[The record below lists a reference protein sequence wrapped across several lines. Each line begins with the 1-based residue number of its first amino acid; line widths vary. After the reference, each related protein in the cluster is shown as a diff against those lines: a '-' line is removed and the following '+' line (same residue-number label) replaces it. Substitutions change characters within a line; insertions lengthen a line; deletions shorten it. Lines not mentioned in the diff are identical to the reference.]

1 MIFLVFHCC
10 SNSEQDWKKKYW
22 KLCDMVVPNSSEKLF
37 TDGDYSLYNVS
48 LFQKV
53 VDEFKLHARENKFI
67 VREFVYNEE
76 ALAAGKNELNK
87 LESDKKRQ
95 LVSRK
100 QISFLS
106 SKGGCFI
113 YMDSTVYSSWN
124 TNYSSLCGTVVLGN
138 IFL

>member
-1 MIFLVFHCC
+1 
-10 SNSEQDWKKKYW
+10 
-22 KLCDMVVPNSSEKLF
+22 MVVPNSSEKLF

-100 QISFLS
+100 QISLLS

-113 YMDSTVYSSWN
+113 YIDSTV
-124 TNYSSLCGTVVLGN
+124 
-138 IFL
+138 